1 MGIVFLTGVVYRVI
15 QSDPMTK
22 HTRQILLATLKVV
35 VLCLTLFLLSTSN
48 SWAQIITDSKIAPL
62 IEKLI
67 DNDAHI
73 SSIAADALVNIGSP
87 AVPSLIEALKNQDH
101 NLRWHAASILGDLGA
116 EAAPAV
122 PALTA
127 ALQDEDGQ
135 VRLYATLALGNI
147 GTAAKAAV
155 PSLIAALQDKEQ
167 YVRIYVPSAL
177 RKIGAE
183 AKVAVPVITAAL
195 KDQNP
200 RVRYNAAYALGAMGT
215 EAASAVPDLI
225 TLLNDNLFYVRLGAL
240 KGLGG
245 IAAGFQD
252 KGNALHTSK
261 LNQIISDFEQVLTT
275 IEEHKDKF
283 TETDIRRIR
292 RPLNALKAEKETRL
306 FDRFLEWLFKHKL
319 VLGIAAYVILLPSLW
334 LILLRVAPLW
344 LLKINNAL
352 KPYTD
357 FSLPLV
363 SVNVPL
369 RYVLFIGWFHY
380 HPRVI
385 DAWVAKYIKS
395 AREQF
400 PKKDTVSSR
409 ADYIPIPVVLD
420 GTTVPQLSPDNL
432 RSTFEKQRSCL
443 VICGEGGI
451 GKTSLACQMAGWAV
465 AEAEDNRL
473 CKHLMLPVLLE
484 EEFRVTEGKSPL
496 LEAIRGQLQA
506 LIDEP
511 EPICQELLLRLLR
524 KRRILVIVDRFSE
537 MNATTRKAI
546 EPESPE
552 FPVNA
557 LVITSRIEEKL
568 GRVNKTTIKPL
579 RIEANKLSSFMEAYL
594 MQRGKRD
601 RFTDQEFFDACNRL
615 SLMVGQHNITVLL
628 AKLYAE
634 QLIASRDVTANVA
647 DLPETVSSLMLG
659 YLNELNRDV
668 TDDKLD
674 DRTVHQDAKIIAWE
688 CLQQSYQPTTAKR
701 ADAIAA
707 LAAIGVNDP
716 DSRLDYLENR
726 LHLIQTIGS
735 AKDRIRFCLDPL
747 AEYLAALYL
756 VDLHGNNDG
765 KWRSSFFKKADDL
778 VKTGAQDAIKGFLL
792 AVRDCYLSKVQ
803 GSKEADFIP
812 QKLGKLTGLV
822 PSVNTPF
829 TTVQTVIP

>member
-1 MGIVFLTGVVYRVI
+1 MI
-15 QSDPMTK
+15 QSDSMTK
-22 HTRQILLATLKVV
+22 HSRQILFAMLKVF
-35 VLCLTLFLLSTSN
+35 VLCLTLFLLWTNN

-101 NLRWHAASILGDLGA
+101 NLRWHAASVLGDLGT

-122 PALTA
+122 PALTT

-155 PSLIAALQDKEQ
+155 PSLMAALQDKEQ

-183 AKVAVPVITAAL
+183 AKVAVPVLTAAL
-195 KDQNP
+195 KDKNP
-200 RVRYNAAYALGAMGT
+200 RVRYNAAYTLGAMGT
-215 EAASAVPDLI
+215 EAASSVPDLI
-225 TLLNDNLFYVRLGAL
+225 ALLNDSQSYVRLGAV

-252 KGNALHTSK
+252 SANVLPSSK
-261 LNQIISDFEQVLTT
+261 LRKVISDFEQVLVKVQ
-275 IEEHKDKF
+275 EHKDKF
-283 TETDIRRIR
+283 TETDTRRIR

-306 FDRFLEWLFKHKL
+306 SERVLEWLFGHKL
-319 VLGIAAYVILLPSLW
+319 LLGIAAYLILLPSVW

-357 FSLPLV
+357 FSLPFV
-363 SVNVPL
+363 SINVPL
-369 RYVLFIGWFHY
+369 RYVLFVGWFHY
-380 HPRVI
+380 HPRVL
-385 DAWVAKYIKS
+385 DAWVAKYVKA

-409 ADYIPIPVVLD
+409 ASYIPIPVVLD
-420 GTTVPQLSPDNL
+420 GTTIPQLAAENL
-432 RSTFEKQRSCL
+432 RSTFDKQRSCL
-443 VICGEGGI
+443 VIGGEGGL
-451 GKTSLACQMAGWAV
+451 GKTSLACQIAGWAM
-465 AEAEDNRL
+465 AEAEDKRL

-537 MNATTRKAI
+537 MNTSTREAI
-546 EPESPE
+546 QPDSPE

-568 GRVNKTTIKPL
+568 GRVNKTVIKPL
-579 RIEANKLSSFMEAYL
+579 RIEPNKLSSFMEAYL
-594 MQRGKRD
+594 MLRGKRD

-634 QLIASRDVTANVA
+634 QLVTSRDVTASSVST
-647 DLPETVSSLMLG
+647 LPENVPNLMLG

-668 TDDKLD
+668 TDDQLD
-674 DRTVHQDAKIIAWE
+674 DRTVHQDAKTIAWE
-688 CLQQSYQPTTAKR
+688 CLQQSYQPGTAKR
-701 ADAIAA
+701 ADAVAA
-707 LAAIGVNDP
+707 LAALGTD
-716 DSRLDYLENR
+716 DAEAHLDYLENR

-747 AEYLAALYL
+747 AEYLAAWYL
-756 VDLHGNNDG
+756 VDLHSNNDG
-765 KWRSSFFKKADDL
+765 KWRSLFFKKADDL
-778 VKTGAQDAIKGFLL
+778 VKTSGQDAIKGFLL
-792 AVRDCYLSKVQ
+792 AVQDCYLSEIQ
-803 GSKEADFIP
+803 GSKVTDFVP
-812 QKLGKLTGLV
+812 QKLSKLTGFT
-822 PSVNTPF
+822 PSANTS
-829 TTVQTVIP
+829 TTPLSTLNH